1 MLRLNLGCDNYNCR
15 IKEDLA
21 RYSIL
26 LDIFVHVFS
35 TILRVKVPLGLDIE
49 DYIYICNLKIAT
61 CYTRFFFYNFCKNHG
76 AQILENNNNN
86 LRIILR
92 LISCH
97 ATLKSCY
104 CHNPNYNVNST
115 QFNLNWSW
123 FWHEYDFTHHPA
135 WNSNLSERNIAEV
148 FCLRPYLT
156 ILTTT
161 KYNLTQLCSG
171 GGGIYLPSWI
181 NPVTTSRTT

>member
-1 MLRLNLGCDNYNCR
+1 ML
-15 IKEDLA
+15 
-21 RYSIL
+21 
-26 LDIFVHVFS
+26 
-35 TILRVKVPLGLDIE
+35 
-49 DYIYICNLKIAT
+49 
-61 CYTRFFFYNFCKNHG
+61 YTLFFFYNFCKNHG

-171 GGGIYLPSWI
+171 GGASIFPLGLTLSQLQEQLKGQHQGWHQRQHYEQL
-181 NPVTTSRTT
+181 NTTSRTN